1 MLSSTSV
8 NSGAKVSLL
17 ELKLVARNRPESY
30 LDTVLACGRV
40 EGDYLVL
47 EFTQYERLREIYSPT
62 RKASTQEVYLAR
74 QTACQECIDEVC
86 RKCPR
91 TEIERRAEDGLCPL
105 GQWPT
110 ANRR

>member
-1 MLSSTSV
+1 MKKEGVKQFWL
-8 NSGAKVSLL
+8 
-17 ELKLVARNRPESY
+17 PSY
-30 LDTVLACGRV
+30 LQVSESGGLSFKPMRKP
-40 EGDYLVL
+40 
-47 EFTQYERLREIYSPT
+47 SP
-62 RKASTQEVYLAR
+62 QEVYLAR